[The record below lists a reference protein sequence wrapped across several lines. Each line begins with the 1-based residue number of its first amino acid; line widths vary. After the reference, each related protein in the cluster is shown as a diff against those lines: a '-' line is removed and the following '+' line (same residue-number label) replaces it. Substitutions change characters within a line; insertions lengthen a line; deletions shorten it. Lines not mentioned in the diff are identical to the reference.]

1 MEITIETRHVLVI
14 KRRQVTRSW
23 CNECGVE
30 AEFVRPERVNT
41 VPDETGNQRGVE
53 ASSRS
58 PHFAKAADGSQL
70 ICVRSLLGATTLA
83 KRFISCLRRG
93 SKRKSEARE

>member
-1 MEITIETRHVLVI
+1 VVTEITIETSRVLVI
-14 KRRQVTRSW
+14 KRRQVTRFW

-30 AEFVRPERVNT
+30 VEFVRPEQVNT
-41 VPDETGNQRGVE
+41 VLDDTE

-58 PHFAKAADGSQL
+58 PHFTKAADDSQL
-70 ICVRSLLGATTLA
+70 ICIRSLLGATALA

-93 SKRKSEARE
+93 SNEKARPRE